1 MRHVD
6 KIIVHCSATP
16 NERDVTVADIRRWH
30 VEENGWD
37 DIGYHYFIDKVGMVF
52 KGRSL
57 DVIGA
62 HCKGYNKDSIGI
74 CLSGLHDFSPMQFVS
89 LKVLL
94 FNLMRDFAIPA
105 SEIYPHNE
113 FNLNKTCPNFE
124 LDDI

>member
-1 MRHVD
+1 MRD
-6 KIIVHCSATP
+6 LKKIILHCSSTD
-16 NERDVTVADIRRWH
+16 NDNFDNIDTIRSWH
-30 VEENGWD
+30 LDRGFD

>member
-1 MRHVD
+1 MRELN
-6 KIIVHCSATP
+6 KIILHCTATD
-16 NERDVTVADIRRWH
+16 NDDHDNIDTIRSWH
-30 VEENGWD
+30 LDRGFD